1 MNFPSAINPSD
12 LRRLTVNDCQGLL
25 QRLGRCFY
33 EVVPLRFRTYCTLT
47 ARVAQRVLA
56 HYGLDATL
64 LLCQLWCIMPD
75 GNYVVGFVDGVREE
89 RRKWNGHVVCVCGD
103 SFIDAAVFQ
112 LKRDFALAESVPN
125 VVIGKRFGISSHAIS
140 RLDLGA
146 EAHLLWL
153 DAPQGQAHSLPEDPE
168 QMVER
173 FAASLI
179 ARLESDPGVAT

>member
-1 MNFPSAINPSD
+1 M
-12 LRRLTVNDCQGLL
+12 
-25 QRLGRCFY
+25 
-33 EVVPLRFRTYCTLT
+33 
-47 ARVAQRVLA
+47 
-56 HYGLDATL
+56 
-64 LLCQLWCIMPD
+64 
-75 GNYVVGFVDGVREE
+75 
-89 RRKWNGHVVCVCGD
+89 VCVCGD

-112 LKRDFALAESVPN
+112 LKRDFALAEPVPN